1 VAVWRL
7 VMKDARTPRT
17 ARLLLAVAV
26 GYALLPFDP
35 IPDFIPVL
43 GYLDDVIVVALLVAW
58 AVRLVP
64 PEVIADARAKTR
76 ADAGS

>member
-1 VAVWRL
+1 MR
-7 VMKDARTPRT
+7 DERTPRT
-17 ARLLLAVAV
+17 ARVLLAVAV

-64 PEVIADARAKTR
+64 PEVIADARREAG
-76 ADAGS
+76 ADAGA